1 MRALLQRVTSASVSS
16 EGKLLGEIGP
26 GLLVL
31 LGITHDDDEEKAAR
45 LVAKTVKLR
54 IFGDE
59 QGKMNRSLLDV
70 DGSLLVISQFTLFAN
85 ARSGNRPSYS
95 GAARPDHAAP
105 LVDRFVELAREQGV
119 TVETGEFGADMQ
131 VSLLNDGPVTILL
144 DTDEL

>member
-1 MRALLQRVTSASVSS
+1 MSALLQRVTSASVSS

-85 ARSGNRPSYS
+85 RSEEHTSELQSRGQ
-95 GAARPDHAAP
+95 
-105 LVDRFVELAREQGV
+105 LVCRL
-119 TVETGEFGADMQ
+119 
-131 VSLLNDGPVTILL
+131 LL
-144 DTDEL
+144 DKK